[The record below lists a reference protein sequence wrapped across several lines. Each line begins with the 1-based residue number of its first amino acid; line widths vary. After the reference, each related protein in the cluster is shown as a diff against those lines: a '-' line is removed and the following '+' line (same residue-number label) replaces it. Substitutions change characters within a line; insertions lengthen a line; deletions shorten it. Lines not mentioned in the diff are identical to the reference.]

1 MAQNSVWNVVP
12 RFGVTLFYF
21 MEQEEDPLFMGNG
34 RFPPKKEGEGGAF
47 LVHYDLFFL

>member
-12 RFGVTLFYF
+12 RFGVTLFCF

-34 RFPPKKEGEGGAF
+34 RFPPKTEGEGGAF
-47 LVHYDLFFL
+47 LVHYDLLFL